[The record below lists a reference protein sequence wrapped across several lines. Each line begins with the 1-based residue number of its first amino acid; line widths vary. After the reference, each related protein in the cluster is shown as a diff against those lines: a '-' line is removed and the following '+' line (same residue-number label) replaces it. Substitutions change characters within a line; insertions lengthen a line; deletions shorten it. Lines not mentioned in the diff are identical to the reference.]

1 MGRPPARARRGD
13 GKVYKRGRLW
23 SVRWT
28 EEGARCYSGGY
39 LTEEAANQVRAVIA
53 LNLQA
58 GRPGLERIRPE
69 SKPEPLPTFGALV
82 GEWLDDRKAQGRRS
96 VDDDRR
102 RWNRH
107 LAPLLAHRR
116 PDASIDIGFLDRMI
130 TDLRSPPVGSL
141 DPRGR
146 PKKVLSPGT
155 TQRIVH
161 LLSAFYGWLGKH
173 QGVPNN
179 PVRALKG
186 DGDIRD
192 LLRST
197 HDPKRVP
204 FLKRKEDVA
213 ALFQALPRSINIVY
227 ALGALAGLRPGE
239 AVALE
244 WEAVD
249 FDAGLILVRR
259 QLREGRLGVPKSGK
273 EREVPIVPSLSAVL
287 KAWRKQNPKAELV
300 APSLRKSTTGKTKF
314 LNWRTIKNAMKK
326 ALKKCG
332 LKPMTFYQAG
342 RHTFASQW
350 VLSGNSIYRL
360 KEIMG
365 HSSVQVIE
373 RYAHLTN
380 QLTDAELARADVRL
394 AG

>member
-1 MGRPPARARRGD
+1 MGRPPSRARRGE

-23 SVRWT
+23 SIRWT
-28 EEGARCYSGGY
+28 ENGERHYSGGY
-39 LTEEAANQVRAVIA
+39 LKEADANQVLAILS
-53 LNLQA
+53 LNLRA
-58 GRPGLERIRPE
+58 GRPGLEMLRPPKSE
-69 SKPEPLPTFGALV
+69 HLPTFGSFVDDWIA
-82 GEWLDDRKAQGRRS
+82 DRKAKGRRS
-96 VDDDRR
+96 ADDDRR
-102 RWNRH
+102 RWNRY
-107 LAPLLAHRR
+107 LAPLLADRR
-116 PDASIDIGFLDRMI
+116 LDEKVDTGFLDRMI
-130 TDLRSPPVGSL
+130 TDLRNPPVGSS
-141 DPRGR
+141 DPWGHPRK
-146 PKKVLSPGT
+146 PLSPAT
-155 TQRIVH
+155 AQRVVH
-161 LLSAFYGWLGKH
+161 LLSAFYVWLGKH
-173 QGVPNN
+173 HGVTTN

-244 WEAVD
+244 WEAID
-249 FDAGLILVRR
+249 FEAGIILVRR
-259 QLREGRLGVPKSGK
+259 QLREGRIGVPKSGK
-273 EREVPIVPSLSAVL
+273 EREVPILPSLSAVL
-287 KAWRKQNPKAELV
+287 RAWRKKNPKAELV
-300 APSLRKSTTGKTKF
+300 APSLRKSATGKTKF

-326 ALKKCG
+326 AFKKCG

-365 HSSVQVIE
+365 HSSVQVTE

-394 AG
+394 AS

>member
-1 MGRPPARARRGD
+1 MGRPPSRARRGE

-23 SVRWT
+23 AIRWT
-28 EEGARCYSGGY
+28 ENGDRCYSGGY
-39 LTEEAANQVRAVIA
+39 LREEDAKKVLAVVT
-53 LNLQA
+53 LNIQA
-58 GRPGLERIRPE
+58 GRPGLELLRPAKNE
-69 SKPEPLPTFGALV
+69 ELPTFGSLAD
-82 GEWLDDRKAQGRRS
+82 EWLNDRKAKGRRS

-116 PDASIDIGFLDRMI
+116 PDDKIDTGFLDRMI
-130 TDLRSPPVGSL
+130 TDLRNPPVGSL
-141 DPRGR
+141 DPKGR
-146 PKKVLSPGT
+146 PKKGISPAT
-155 TQRIVH
+155 AQRVVH
-161 LLSAFYGWLGKH
+161 LLSAFYQWLGKH
-173 QGVPNN
+173 HGITTN

-204 FLKRKEDVA
+204 FLQRKQEVA
-213 ALFQALPRSINIVY
+213 AVFGALPAPVNIVY
-227 ALGALAGLRPGE
+227 ALSALAGLRPGE
-239 AVALE
+239 ALALE
-244 WEAVD
+244 WASVDLEAGTIHVK
-249 FDAGLILVRR
+249 R
-259 QLREGRLGVPKSGK
+259 QLRHGSLGVPKSGK
-273 EREVPIVPSLSAVL
+273 DRVVPIVPSLATVL
-287 KAWRKQNPKAELV
+287 KAWRKKNPKNELV
-300 APSLRKSTTGKTKF
+300 APSLRKSTDGRTKF

-326 ALKKCG
+326 ALKKAG
-332 LKPMTFYQAG
+332 VKPMSFYQAG
-342 RHTFASQW
+342 RHTFASHW

-365 HSSVQVIE
+365 HSTVQVTE

-394 AG
+394 AS

>member
-1 MGRPPARARRGD
+1 MGRPPSRARRGE
-13 GKVYKRGRLW
+13 GKVYRRGRLW
-23 SVRWT
+23 SIRWT
-28 EEGARCYSGGY
+28 ENGERHYSGGY
-39 LTEEAANQVRAVIA
+39 FSEEAARQVLAVIG
-53 LNLQA
+53 LNIQA

-69 SKPEPLPTFGALV
+69 KVEKVPTFGSLV
-82 GEWLDDRKAQGRRS
+82 DDWLADRKAKGRRS
-96 VDDDRR
+96 VEDDRR

-116 PDASIDIGFLDRMI
+116 PDAHIDTGFLDRMI

-141 DPRGR
+141 DPQGR
-146 PKKVLSPGT
+146 PKKGISPAT
-155 TQRIVH
+155 TRLVVH
-161 LLSAFYGWLGKH
+161 LLSAFYVWLGKH
-173 QGVPNN
+173 HGITNN

-213 ALFQALPRSINIVY
+213 AVFQALPRSVNIVY
-227 ALGALAGLRPGE
+227 ALSALAGLRPGE
-239 AVALE
+239 AVALA
-244 WEAVD
+244 WDAVD
-249 FDAGLILVRR
+249 LEAGTILVRR

-273 EREVPIVPSLSAVL
+273 DREVPIVPSLAVVL
-287 KAWRKQNPKAELV
+287 KAWRKKNPKAELV
-300 APSLRKSTTGKTKF
+300 APSLRKSKSGKTRF
-314 LNWRTIKNAMKK
+314 LNWRTIKNAMKQ

-332 LKPMTFYQAG
+332 LKPMTLYQAG

-365 HSSVQVIE
+365 HSSVQVTE

-394 AG
+394 AS